1 MKTPVFTGSSVA
13 IVTPFKGG
21 SVDYD
26 KLAQLIDCQLE
37 RGTDAITACG
47 TTGEGAALS
56 FDEHTEVIRFCVKRV
71 NKRVP
76 VIAGS
81 GSNCTEKA
89 LTLSKACCDAGADA
103 LLIVTPYYNKT
114 TQPGLCGH
122 FTYIADRV
130 EKPVILYNVP
140 SRTGMTISRETY
152 RQLSQH
158 PNINGVK
165 EASGSHSIVQSII
178 RDCGG
183 NLNVWCGNDDDIV
196 PMMSL
201 GAIGVI
207 SAAAN
212 VIPGVISDIAHACL
226 KSDFK
231 TASALQ
237 IEYADLI
244 AALFYQVNPIPVK
257 AAMNLL
263 GLGVGI
269 PRMPLCELTEAE
281 KAVLRGVMERSGKI
295 R

>member
-1 MKTPVFTGSSVA
+1 VKTPVFTGSSVA
-13 IVTPFKGG
+13 IITPFKDGA
-21 SVDYD
+21 VDYD
-26 KLAQLIDCQLE
+26 KLARLIDCQLE

-47 TTGEGAALS
+47 TTGEGASLS
-56 FDEHTEVIRFCVKRV
+56 FDEHTEIVRFCVKRV

-114 TQPGLCGH
+114 TQQGLRDH

-130 EKPVILYNVP
+130 GRPVILYNVP

-152 RQLSQH
+152 RELSPH

-165 EASGSHSIVQSII
+165 EASGSHSIVQSIM

-183 NLNVWCGNDDDIV
+183 DLNVWCGNDDDIV

-201 GAIGVI
+201 GAVGVI

-226 KSDFK
+226 ESDFK
-231 TASALQ
+231 AARALQ
-237 IEYADLI
+237 IEYSDLI

-257 AAMNLL
+257 AAMNIM

-269 PRMPLCELTEAE
+269 PRMPLCDLTEKERA
-281 KAVLRGVMERSGKI
+281 ALRCVMDRSSNI